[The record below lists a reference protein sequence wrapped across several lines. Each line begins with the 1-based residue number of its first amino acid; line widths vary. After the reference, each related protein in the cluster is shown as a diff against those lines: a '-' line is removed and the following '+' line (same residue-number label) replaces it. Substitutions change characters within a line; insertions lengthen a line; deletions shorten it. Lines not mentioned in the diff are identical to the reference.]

1 MPIVMPLCSCVNK
14 YLGAYL
20 HNRPDIEVLCPRC
33 GCVMGPWDRYFRRAC
48 PRGICIRVPVY
59 RWRCPGCHKTCG
71 VLPDFLSPYLPHITQ
86 VREACVRL
94 YSKGQTVEEVA
105 EDAGVEPRTV
115 SRWVNRVARA
125 LEGAIPLISQ
135 MVARLPVMIHWPRAQ
150 VRSRK
155 GRIGLLFHLGDIL
168 RRFKK
173 APGSAGVFPRVNL
186 VNLHYL

>member
-1 MPIVMPLCSCVNK
+1 VRDGTMGSLLPARMPTW
-14 YLGAYL
+14 YL
-20 HNRPDIEVLCPRC
+20 HPRA
-33 GCVMGPWDRYFRRAC
+33 GLQVA
-48 PRGICIRVPVY
+48 V
-59 RWRCPGCHKTCG
+59 CPGCHKTCG

-155 GRIGLLFHLGDIL
+155 ERIGLLFHLGDIL

-173 APGSAGVFPRVNL
+173 APRLGGGIPPGNL